1 MTQNENS
8 EVFNRIFNAL
18 EKLKDQTNAMA
29 NSVAVHD
36 VKLAKIDSEE
46 EFLFHE
52 LKEISDKLENID
64 KQLSDEIE
72 SVSGELL
79 TVIERLKRE
88 LERNSERSSKETIEK
103 IEKIEDR
110 ISTIENWKWIII
122 GTLGTIGYL
131 IDHLD
136 TLNKITPT
144 K

>member
-72 SVSGELL
+72 SVSSELL